1 MAKGAYEVHSY
12 LKSELENY
20 IKSQFFG
27 KSSLLLSAVSS
38 RLDEEGVLS
47 QQPYIESSPA
57 YIMVEHGLQTANIPI
72 WMRSFFDKLANA
84 NLGVHE
90 SPFKHQIDALETA
103 VQGKDLFVAT
113 GTGSGKTE
121 CFMWP
126 ILAKLAQEAKEAPSS
141 WTQRGI
147 RVLIMYPMNALVSDQ
162 ISRLR
167 RLIGDSDHKFVRIFR
182 ETAGEGARRPQFGM
196 YTGRTP
202 YPGNS
207 PFSGTDKDLAKTLSR
222 MTKPD
227 TPDQEKFYQALLKEG
242 RIPAKEDM
250 AAFIDDLRASRH
262 IPNDEVAE
270 LITRFEMQGCCPD
283 ILITNYSMLEYM
295 LFRPREKKIWEDTK
309 RWLESS
315 PENKLLFVI
324 DEAHMY
330 RGSSGGEVALLI
342 RRLFHRLGIGRDRV
356 QFILTTASMPN
367 QTDEDR
373 MAVREFAQSLTGA
386 DSYTFTYL
394 TGERETIAGGQ
405 GTDIPFNKFK
415 QVTPEEIEADGD
427 QKLPALNRFWS
438 GLPGVPAPFASLE
451 DVSYWLYYHLAD
463 YVPFQLLLKECRGN
477 AKSLHDLAKI
487 IFPTQ
492 NNQDAL
498 DAVSVLLAIAPLAKN
513 KKGMV
518 LCPTRMHMLF
528 RGVNGV
534 YTCTNPQCPNLH
546 ADGKIALG
554 DIFLSDAEDTCPTC
568 HSAVYEL
575 YNDRKCGALFLK
587 GYVLKSEMDSFGR
600 AYLWRYSG
608 QVFDTSALKE
618 IHLYIPE
625 KGFIPQNKGKYPLH
639 PCYLDSR
646 SGFVNFRDDS
656 MAGKDGV
663 LKLYYVNYSEKGRPD
678 IITFPTC
685 PHCKRRM
692 LGSELSS
699 FATRGN
705 LSFYNLIKAQFDVQ
719 PSAEGKENNPRLPN
733 AGRKVLLFSDSR
745 QRAARLARD
754 MSNAS
759 DMTAVRQLTVL
770 AISKMQRIE
779 KEQSL
784 NDIYGFF
791 VLEAALHQVQLYS
804 GDDRNKFVANDCA
817 KVFHDYERRQ
827 RVKRPYTPSLTISD
841 NAPDQMKE
849 QLLRMFCGGYDTLT
863 SVALC
868 WLSPTEEALFE
879 AVDEFAEEGQEVSDE
894 EFLEVFNAWI
904 NDCCDKLALGQ
915 IISDD
920 IRYNVRK
927 EYGKAG
933 YGLSNDWSMPETIC
947 KRMGWE
953 KKGETQNIWKRVLQ
967 RRFLEKGASQNW
979 YIDLKNVKPCF
990 DLNHKWYRCSQCS
1003 TVTPFTLKGGCPNC
1017 RADID
1022 YPMTEE
1028 ELHALDFWRVPAIS
1042 AINGNPIYVINT
1054 EEHTAQ
1060 LSYKDQSN
1068 DMWSKTEQYELRF
1081 QDMIQE
1087 NEAPV
1092 DILSSTTTM
1101 EVGID
1106 IGSLVAVGLRNIPP
1120 MRENYQQRA
1129 GRAGRRGAS
1138 LSTIVTYCDNGPH
1151 DTYYFQ
1157 NPEPMLRGDPRR
1169 PWIDISSEKLM
1180 QRHLSMITLQEF
1192 LKRVASSLELMGAAE
1207 FVDEQ
1212 LDAFQCFLQSFQMTE
1227 HFLIPAS
1234 YHGSCQFKE
1243 PLLDALQKLKEKKD
1257 AHPELYQVLDG
1268 VTTKSKSLLDAL
1280 YEEGIIPTYSF
1291 PKNVVSTYISNHEG
1305 KQLYQVERGLDI
1317 AIGEYAPGRAIVV
1330 DKATYQIGGFYYP
1343 GSERRKG
1350 CLLSPAK
1357 TFFDDGNYCKEVVEC
1372 QDCGWFGLKEDHMKA
1387 CPFCGSQNVMET
1399 KPMLRPWGFAP
1410 KDGCAIPEVQLEEE
1424 RTVVQQPLYST
1435 LPESE
1440 TMSVI
1445 EACKNV
1451 RMASRTNQRIIMIN
1465 KGIEGKGFTVCCDCG
1480 AAMPGDEIDILSKV
1494 KRPYRSKYI
1503 RNDRCRH
1510 TNTRQVNLGYDF
1522 ITDMLVLEIYI
1533 DPQKVETDR
1542 KDNLWLAR
1550 AGTSLAEAIR
1560 LVISRI
1566 MDIEFTE
1573 LMTGYRVRQKGREV
1587 FLDVYIY
1594 DNLSSGAGYAVGV
1607 ASIMPEVLHQVDIM
1621 LSGCKCKAACRN
1633 CLKHYRNQN
1642 QHGLLDRYAA
1652 LELLH
1657 WAKDGIRPS
1666 MASVTEQVK
1675 LLRPLENILKQAGIH
1690 IFVSD
1695 NKIALKQG
1703 NSLKELKIYPAMWKK
1718 PEEPEC
1724 IFISDACLK
1733 YAKPYAVQQI
1743 INFL

>member
-1 MAKGAYEVHSY
+1 MAKGAYEVHGY

-27 KSSLLLSAVSS
+27 KSPLLLSAVSS
-38 RLDEEGVLS
+38 RLDEEGVLYR
-47 QQPYIESSPA
+47 QPYIESSPA
-57 YIMVEHGLQTANIPI
+57 YVTVANGLQKVDIPA
-72 WMRSFFDKLANA
+72 WMRFFFEKLAA
-84 NLGVHE
+84 ENLGVYA

-103 VQGKDLFVAT
+103 VQGRDLFVAT

-126 ILAKLAQEAKEAPSS
+126 ILAKLAQEAKESPNS
-141 WTQRGI
+141 WVQRGV
-147 RVLIMYPMNALVSDQ
+147 RVLVMYPMNALVSDQ

-167 RLIGDSDHKFVRIFR
+167 RLIGDPEHKFIRIFR
-182 ETAGEGARRPQFGM
+182 ETAGDKARRPQFGM

-202 YPGNS
+202 YPGSMPN
-207 PFSGTDKDLAKTLSR
+207 SGTDKELAKTLSR
-222 MTKPD
+222 MTKVD
-227 TPDQEKFYQALLKEG
+227 TPDQMKFYQALLKEG

-250 AAFIDDLRASRH
+250 DAFISSLREGRH
-262 IPNDEVAE
+262 IPNSEDAE
-270 LITRFEMQGCCPD
+270 LITRFEMQNCCPD

-295 LFRPREKKIWEDTK
+295 LFRPREKKIWDDTK
-309 RWLESS
+309 RWLDES
-315 PENKLLFVI
+315 PKNKLLFVI

-367 QTDEDR
+367 KTEEDR
-373 MAVREFAQSLTGA
+373 KAVEEFAQSLTGA

-394 TGERETIAGGQ
+394 TGEREIIAAGQ
-405 GTDIPFNKFK
+405 GTDIPFIKFK
-415 QVTPEEIEADGD
+415 QVTPEEIEADSD
-427 QKLPALNRFWS
+427 QKLAALNRFWAD
-438 GLPGVPAPFASLE
+438 LPGVPAPFASLE
-451 DVSYWLYYHLAD
+451 DVSNWLYDHLAD
-463 YVPFQLLLKECRGN
+463 YIPFQLLLKECRGN
-477 AKSLHDLAKI
+477 AESLRDLAKK
-487 IFPTQ
+487 IFPD
-492 NNQDAL
+492 QDAQEAL
-498 DAVSVLLAIAPLAKN
+498 QAVSVLLAISPLAKN

-528 RGVNGV
+528 RGINGV
-534 YTCTNPQCPNLH
+534 YACTNPQCPH
-546 ADGKIALG
+546 SHTDGKITLG
-554 DIFLSDAEDTCPTC
+554 DIFLSDTEETCPIC
-568 HSAVYEL
+568 HSMVYEL

-587 GYVLKSEMDSFGR
+587 GYVLQSEIDSFGR

-608 QVFDTSALKE
+608 QVFDTSSLKE

-625 KGFIPQNKGKYPLH
+625 KGVVPPKRGKYPLR

-646 SGFVNFRDDS
+646 SGFIDFRDDS
-656 MAGKDGV
+656 MAGEDGV
-663 LKLYYVNYSEKGRPD
+663 LKLYYVNYTEKGRPD
-678 IITFPTC
+678 TITFPTC
-685 PHCKRRM
+685 PHCKRRI

-719 PSAEGKENNPRLPN
+719 PSVKGKENNPRLPN

-759 DMTAVRQLTVL
+759 DMTAARQLTVL
-770 AISKMQRIE
+770 AITRMQKE
-779 KEQSL
+779 DKEQSL
-784 NDIYGFF
+784 NDLYDFF
-791 VLEAALHQVQLYS
+791 VLEAALHGVQLYS
-804 GDDRNKFVANDCA
+804 GDDRNKFVVNDCETILS
-817 KVFHDYERRQ
+817 DYNEWKRTGDSWRQ
-827 RVKRPYTPSLTISD
+827 AWTISD
-841 NAPDQMKE
+841 NAPNPMKK

-868 WLSPTEEALFE
+868 WLSPIEKVMFKAIGDL
-879 AVDEFAEEGQEVSDE
+879 AEEGQVVSEE

-904 NDCCDKLALGQ
+904 DVCCDKLALGQ
-915 IISDD
+915 TISDD
-920 IRYNVRK
+920 IRREVRK
-927 EYGKAG
+927 GDGKAG
-933 YGLSNDWSMPETIC
+933 YGLSEDWSMPEMIC
-947 KRMGWE
+947 KKMGWE
-953 KKGETQNIWKRVLQ
+953 KKGETQSVWKSVLH
-967 RRFLEKGASQNW
+967 RRFLEKGDSKQW
-979 YIDLKNVKPCF
+979 YIDLKKVKPCF
-990 DLNHKWYRCSQCS
+990 DMNHKWYRCSQCA
-1003 TVTPFTLKGGCPNC
+1003 TVTPFPLKEGCPNC
-1017 RADID
+1017 GAELNH
-1022 YPMTEE
+1022 PMTEE
-1028 ELHALDFWRVPAIS
+1028 ELRALDFWRIPAIS
-1042 AINGNPIYVINT
+1042 AIKNDPIYVINT

-1068 DMWSKTEQYELRF
+1068 DMWSRTEQYELRF
-1081 QDMIQE
+1081 QDIIQE
-1087 NEAPV
+1087 NESPV

-1157 NPEPMLRGDPRR
+1157 NPEPMLQGDPRR

-1180 QRHLSMITLQEF
+1180 QRHLSMIALQEF
-1192 LKRVASSLELMGAAE
+1192 LKQEASSLELMGAAE
-1207 FVDEQ
+1207 FVDGKLE
-1212 LDAFQCFLQSFQMTE
+1212 AFQSFLQSFQMIDR
-1227 HFLIPAS
+1227 FLIPAS
-1234 YHGSCQFKE
+1234 YHGNCQFKE
-1243 PLLDALQKLKEKKD
+1243 TLLDELQKLKSKKET
-1257 AHPELYQVLDG
+1257 HPELYQIPDG
-1268 VTTKSKSLLDAL
+1268 VTMKSKSLLDAL

-1291 PKNVVSTYISNHEG
+1291 PKNVVSTYISNQSG
-1305 KQLYQVERGLDI
+1305 KQLYQVERGLDV

-1330 DKATYQIGGFYYP
+1330 DKSTYQIGGFYYP

-1357 TFFDDGNYCKEVVEC
+1357 AFVDDENYCKEVVEC
-1372 QDCGWFGLKEDHMKA
+1372 QDCGWFGLKEDHTQA
-1387 CPFCGSQNVMET
+1387 CPFCGSQNIMDA

-1410 KDGCAIPEVQLEEE
+1410 KDGRAISEAELEEE

-1440 TMSVI
+1440 MMSEI
-1445 EACKNV
+1445 EDCKNV

-1480 AAMPGDEIDILSKV
+1480 AAMPGDGAEILDKV
-1494 KRPYRSKYI
+1494 LRPYRSKYI
-1503 RNDRCRH
+1503 RSDRCRH
-1510 TNTRQVNLGYDF
+1510 INTKQINLGYDF
-1522 ITDMLVLEIYI
+1522 ITDMLVLEIHL
-1533 DPQKVETDR
+1533 DPQEVETER
-1542 KDNLWLAR
+1542 KDSMWLTR
-1550 AGTSLAEAIR
+1550 AGISLAEAIR
-1560 LVISRI
+1560 LVTSRI

-1573 LMTGYRVRQKGREV
+1573 LMTGYRIRRKGLDV

-1607 ASIMPEVLHQVDIM
+1607 APIMPEVMRQVDAM
-1621 LSGCKCKAACRN
+1621 LSGCTCKAACRG

-1642 QHGLLDRYAA
+1642 LHGLLDRHAA
-1652 LELLH
+1652 LELLR
-1657 WAKDGIRPS
+1657 WAKDGIRPD
-1666 MASVTEQVK
+1666 MAPVEDQLE
-1675 LLRPLENILKQAGIH
+1675 LLRPLENMLEQAGIY
-1690 IFVSD
+1690 ISADD
-1695 NKIALKQG
+1695 NKITLKQG
-1703 NSLKELKIYPAMWKK
+1703 NSSKELKIYPAMWKR
-1718 PEEPEC
+1718 PADSGC
-1724 IFISDACLK
+1724 IFVNDACLK

-1743 INFL
+1743 TNGL

>member
-27 KSSLLLSAVSS
+27 KSPLLLSAISS
-38 RLDEEGVLS
+38 RLDEEGVLY

-57 YIMVEHGLQTANIPI
+57 YVTVEHGLQAANIPA
-72 WMRSFFDKLANA
+72 WMRSFFEKLADA
-84 NLGVHE
+84 NLGVYT

-126 ILAKLAQEAKEAPSS
+126 ILAKLTQEAKESPTS
-141 WTQRGI
+141 WSQRGV

-162 ISRLR
+162 IGRLR
-167 RLIGDSDHKFVRIFR
+167 RLIGDPNHKFVQIFR
-182 ETAGEGARRPQFGM
+182 ETAGNNARRPQFGM

-202 YPGNS
+202 YPGNTT
-207 PFSGTDKDLAKTLSR
+207 FSGTDKELAKTLSR

-227 TPDQEKFYQALLKEG
+227 TEDQEKFYQTLLKEG

-250 AAFIDDLRASRH
+250 ASFIDDLRESRH
-262 IPNDEVAE
+262 IPNSEDAE

-295 LFRPREKKIWEDTK
+295 LFRPREKKIWDDTK
-309 RWLESS
+309 KWLDSA

-367 QTDEDR
+367 KTDEDR
-373 MAVREFAQSLTGA
+373 MAVHEFAQALTGA
-386 DSYTFTYL
+386 DNYTFTYL
-394 TGERETIAGGQ
+394 TGERETIAAGQ
-405 GTDIPFNKFK
+405 GTDIPFIKFK

-427 QKLPALNRFWS
+427 QKVAALNRFWS
-438 GLPGVPAPFASLE
+438 GLPGAPTPFASLE
-451 DVSYWLYYHLAD
+451 DVSYWLYDHLVD

-477 AKSLHDLAKI
+477 AESLHDFAKT
-487 IFPTQ
+487 IFPAQ
-492 NNQDAL
+492 DNQEAL
-498 DAVSVLLAIAPLAKN
+498 NAVSVLLAIAPLAKN

-534 YTCTNPQCPNLH
+534 YACTNPQCPH
-546 ADGKIALG
+546 SHTDGKITLG

-568 HSAVYEL
+568 HSTVYEL
-575 YNDRKCGALFLK
+575 YNDRKCGALFIK
-587 GYVLKSEMDSFGR
+587 GYVLKSEMDSYGR

-608 QVFDTSALKE
+608 QVIDTSTLKE

-625 KGFIPQNKGKYPLH
+625 KGFVPQNRGKYPLR

-646 SGFVNFRDDS
+646 SGFINFRDDS

-663 LKLYYVNYSEKGRPD
+663 LKLYYANYSEKGHPD
-678 IITFPTC
+678 TITFPTC

-692 LGSELSS
+692 LGSELTS

-719 PSAEGKENNPRLPN
+719 PPVKGKENNPRLPN

-759 DMTAVRQLTVL
+759 DMTAARQLAVL
-770 AISKMQRIE
+770 AIARMQKVTE
-779 KEQSL
+779 EQSL

-804 GDDRNKFVANDCA
+804 GDDRNKFVVNDCA
-817 KVFHDYERRQ
+817 KILRDYKRRQ
-827 RVKRPYTPSLTISD
+827 RAGRPWHPSLTIGD

-849 QLLRMFCGGYDTLT
+849 QLLRMFCGAYDTLT

-868 WLSPTEEALFE
+868 WLSPTDEAMFD
-879 AVDEFAEEGQEVSDE
+879 AVDELAEEGQEVSEE

-904 NDCCDKLALGQ
+904 DDCCDEVALGQ
-915 IISDD
+915 TISND
-920 IRYNVRK
+920 IRSNVRK
-927 EYGKAG
+927 GYGESG
-933 YGLSNDWSMPETIC
+933 YGLSEDWTMPATIC
-947 KRMGWE
+947 KKMGWE
-953 KKGETQNIWKRVLQ
+953 KKGETQSIWKRILQ
-967 RRFLEKGASQNW
+967 RRFLEKGDFSKW
-979 YIDLKNVKPCF
+979 YIDLTKVKPCF
-990 DLNHKWYRCSQCS
+990 DLNHKWYRCPKCS
-1003 TVTPFTLKGGCPNC
+1003 TVTPYTLKGGCPNC
-1017 RADID
+1017 GADID
-1022 YPMTEE
+1022 HPMTEE

-1042 AINGNPIYVINT
+1042 AISDNPIYVIDT

-1081 QDMIQE
+1081 QDMVRKDE
-1087 NEAPV
+1087 SPV

-1157 NPEPMLRGDPRR
+1157 NPEPMLQGDPRR
-1169 PWIDISSEKLM
+1169 PWIDISSEKLI
-1180 QRHLSMITLQEF
+1180 QRHLSMVALQEF
-1192 LKRVASSLELMGAAE
+1192 LKQEASSLELMGAAE
-1207 FVDEQ
+1207 FVDEK
-1212 LDAFQCFLQSFQMTE
+1212 LEAFQSFLRSFQMVDR
-1227 HFLIPAS
+1227 FLIPAS

-1243 PLLDALQKLKEKKD
+1243 TLIDELQKLKLKKE
-1257 AHPELYQVLDG
+1257 AHPELYQVPDG

-1291 PKNVVSTYISNHEG
+1291 PKNVVSTYISNQEG

-1357 TFFDDGNYCKEVVEC
+1357 AFVDDENYCKEVVEC

-1387 CPFCGSQNVMET
+1387 CPFCGSQNIMET

-1410 KDGCAIPEVQLEEE
+1410 KDGRAIPEVLLEEE

-1440 TMSVI
+1440 TMAEI
-1445 EACKNV
+1445 AGCKNV

-1480 AAMPGDEIDILSKV
+1480 AAMPGDGVDTLNEV
-1494 KRPYRSKYI
+1494 NRPYISKYI
-1503 RNDRCRH
+1503 RSNRCRH
-1510 TNTRQVNLGYDF
+1510 TNTKQVNLGYDF

-1533 DPQKVETDR
+1533 DPQQVETER

-1573 LMTGYRVRQKGREV
+1573 LMTGYRVRRKGQDV

-1607 ASIMPEVLHQVDIM
+1607 ASIMPEVLHQVDTM
-1621 LSGCKCKAACRN
+1621 LSNCTCKSACRD

-1642 QHGLLDRYAA
+1642 LHGLLDRHAA

-1657 WAKDGIRPS
+1657 WAKDGTRPTMAPIADQVQMLIPLKEILEKTGIRV
-1666 MASVTEQVK
+1666 SVRDDK
-1675 LLRPLENILKQAGIH
+1675 IILQ
-1690 IFVSD
+1690 
-1695 NKIALKQG
+1695 LG
-1703 NSLKELKIYPAMWKK
+1703 NSVKELRVYPAMWKK

-1724 IFISDACLK
+1724 IFVSDSCLK
-1733 YAKPYAVQQI
+1733 YAKPYAIQQI
-1743 INFL
+1743 TNFL